1 MPPTHGEQSNR
12 HPRPYGSY
20 GMEYSEELTDMS
32 RDEEEIAG
40 AVCLYAQVVSL
51 ILIWWCGGDSGV

>member
-1 MPPTHGEQSNR
+1 
-12 HPRPYGSY
+12 
-20 GMEYSEELTDMS
+20 MS